1 MTRWE
6 CYIEEYESEN
16 GLAARLRDKKT
27 NKKIKILSTS
37 LFSYLEEKAHLL
49 RFLSAAKLY
58 KDIMPTVFNRDGKD
72 VVAVYG
78 VKRKENKTTILVDIY
93 RDGGG
98 YLFE

>member
-27 NKKIKILSTS
+27 NKKIQILSTC
-37 LFSYLEEKAHLL
+37 LEEKMHLL
-49 RFLSAAKLY
+49 RFLSAAKLH
-58 KDIMPTVFNRDGKD
+58 KGIMPTVFNRDGRD

-78 VKRKENKTTILVDIY
+78 VKRKENKNTILVDIY
-93 RDGGG
+93 KDGGG

>member
-1 MTRWE
+1 MTRWA
-6 CYIEEYESEN
+6 CYIEEYESEK

-37 LFSYLEEKAHLL
+37 LEEKAHLL